1 MSSFVFKFYLGHY
14 SEERRDVVLLH
25 CVYLRS
31 CALGVGRVGSIE
43 DYCILL
49 LGNK

>member
-25 CVYLRS
+25 CVRVMRTGGRS
-31 CALGVGRVGSIE
+31 SRE
-43 DYCILL
+43 YRRLL
-49 LGNK
+49 YFIVKE